1 MGDAMKKLLTVVA
14 VAAVFP
20 ASAMAAGENNI
31 GNCGW
36 GSKLFDGQSGVA
48 PQVLAVTTNGT
59 FGNQTFGITSGTSGC
74 TQDGAVKSNWR
85 TALFID
91 GNREALARDM
101 SVGSGE
107 TLDSLAHLLGVQE
120 QDRAAF
126 NSATKGNMARIFG
139 ENASTNDIVAALR
152 QVLGSDAQLARY
164 TAAL

>member
-1 MGDAMKKLLTVVA
+1 MKKLLIAVA
-14 VAAVFP
+14 VALP

-31 GNCGW
+31 GSCGW

-59 FGNQTFGITSGTSGC
+59 FGNQTFAITSGTSGC
-74 TQDGAVKSNWR
+74 TQDGAVKSSWK

-91 GNREALARDM
+91 GNKEMLARDM

-107 TLDSLAHLLGVQE
+107 TLDSLAHLMGVE
-120 QDRAAF
+120 AQDRAAF
-126 NSATKGNMARIFG
+126 NQVAKENLSKIF
-139 ENASTNDIVAALR
+139 AADSTADIMTSFR
-152 QVLGSDAQLARY
+152 QVLSGNEQLARY

>member
-1 MGDAMKKLLTVVA
+1 MKKLLVAVA
-14 VAAVFP
+14 VAAVVP

-36 GSKLFDGQSGVA
+36 GSKLFDGQSGIA

-59 FGNQTFGITSGTSGC
+59 FGNQTFAITSGTSGC
-74 TQDGAVKSNWR
+74 TQDGTVKSNWK

-91 GNREALARDM
+91 GNKEMLARDM

-107 TLDSLAHLLGVQE
+107 TLDSLAHLMGVE
-120 QDRAAF
+120 AQDRAAF
-126 NSATKGNMARIFG
+126 NQIAKENLWKIFAADSTADIMANF
-139 ENASTNDIVAALR
+139 R
-152 QVLGSDAQLARY
+152 QVLAANEQLARY